1 MRWYNG
7 LGADAVWNS
16 DGAGW
21 DIPGLDNVLQQ
32 DLRVIIQQL
41 MMVLGYVKR
50 EVLNDEHK

>member
-1 MRWYNG
+1 M
-7 LGADAVWNS
+7 GADAVWNS